1 MIGVVHSLHGPS
13 PENSCRLC
21 GGALDRA
28 FALRVLEKYDV
39 DYLRCTNCL
48 SLQTERPY
56 WIREAYTNNLAN
68 LDTGAGQRN
77 LSNLAAAYAATR
89 LFRLRNVVDF
99 GGGDGLLCRLLRDYG
114 VNCYVS
120 DKYAS
125 ATYAPNFVTQSLT
138 QAEILLAFE
147 VFEHFEEPRGDL
159 SGLFGRSLPVI
170 LASTA
175 VFSDQGPDWWYL
187 APETGQHVFFYSEK
201 ALHLIAKTYDY
212 ELLICSGYQLFMQP
226 GLAGGVRKRMVKLL
240 FQRHF
245 LRLISAAMRLL
256 PARGVWRD
264 FESLRSPKPGAS
276 DHAPG
281 VGREPRD

>member
-1 MIGVVHSLHGPS
+1 MIAVAHSLHGPS
-13 PENSCRLC
+13 PENPCRLC

-28 FALRVLEKYDV
+28 FVLRVLEKYDV
-39 DYLRCTNCL
+39 DYLRCTNCR

-56 WIREAYTNNLAN
+56 WIGEAYTNNLAN

-77 LSNLAAAYAATR
+77 LANLAAAYTASR
-89 LFRLRNVVDF
+89 FFRLRNVVDF

-114 VNCYVS
+114 VNCFVN

-125 ATYAPNFVTQSLT
+125 AIYAPNFVTQSLT

-159 SGLFGRSLPVI
+159 SALFGKNLPVI

-175 VFSDQGPDWWYL
+175 IYSDQGADWWYL
-187 APETGQHVFFYSEK
+187 TPETGQHVFFYSEE
-201 ALHLIAKTYDY
+201 ALHLIAKTYGY
-212 ELLICSGYQLFMQP
+212 ELIICSGYQLFLKP
-226 GLAGGVRKRMVKLL
+226 GVAGGLRKRIVRLL

-245 LRLISAAMRLL
+245 LRLMSAAMRLL
-256 PARGVWRD
+256 PTRGVWKD
-264 FESLRSPKPGAS
+264 FESLRSAKPGAS
-276 DHAPG
+276 DHAPDIRRG
-281 VGREPRD
+281 PRD